1 MYPNNC
7 TLAYGDSKMS
17 HTHGGVA
24 PNLLASLWRFAAVL
38 LALASVPGSAIAAEE
53 PAPRFV
59 NTIAAL
65 HETVGG
71 PVLAS
76 ILPATPVVIR
86 SQQGTHIEVEVTGW
100 SPMGGASYLFKDI
113 GQRISRAVLTEE
125 GVNKRAVIGTRE
137 DAWESTWED
146 AKITGWIE
154 QGEVVEDIDT
164 IWEEA
169 STLYFTRCSRCHSLR
184 RPREFTA
191 NQWPSVLKIMTVRA
205 GFSREQ
211 AALVTALLQY
221 HGRDQKGE
229 DFFTRTAETAAPT
242 PAPPAIPKIA
252 GSPELAAQG
261 GALFASANCFACHG
275 QDAKTPIMPVYPKL
289 AGQNAEYLFKQI
301 LDFKGGTRANDSFSM
316 MKESVL
322 PLSEDDARAISYWLS
337 LQ

>member
-1 MYPNNC
+1 
-7 TLAYGDSKMS
+7 MS
-17 HTHGGVA
+17 HTHGGIA
-24 PNLLASLWRFAAVL
+24 SNLFASARRLAAIFLV
-38 LALASVPGSAIAAEE
+38 LASVTGSASAAEE
-53 PAPRFV
+53 TAPRFV

-71 PVLAS
+71 PVLAN
-76 ILPATPVVIR
+76 IAPATPVVVR
-86 SQQGTHIEVEVTGW
+86 SRQGTHIEVEVTGW

-113 GQRISRAVLTEE
+113 GQRIGRAVLTEA
-125 GVNKRAVIGTRE
+125 GVNKRVVIGTRE

-146 AKITGWIE
+146 VKITGWIE
-154 QGEVVEDIDT
+154 QGEVVEKIDT
-164 IWEEA
+164 IWDEA

-221 HGRDQKGE
+221 HARDQKGE
-229 DFFTRTAETAAPT
+229 DFFSRTAETAAPA
-242 PAPPAIPKIA
+242 PAPPAIPKIV
-252 GSPELAAQG
+252 GSPELATRGA
-261 GALFASANCFACHG
+261 ALFASANCFACHG
-275 QDAKTPIMPVYPKL
+275 QDAKAPIMPVYPKL
-289 AGQNAEYLFKQI
+289 AGQNAEYLLKQI
-301 LDFKGGTRANDSFSM
+301 LDFKGGARANDAFSM

-322 PLSEDDARAISYWLS
+322 PLSEEDARAISYWLS